1 MKNEVC
7 ENKSIHVK
15 NEIKC
20 QIVRRSQLAMR
31 IVKQSN
37 QHIKISGLCN
47 NDKIIGVN
55 VNRMIIPQEA
65 SAITR

>member
-1 MKNEVC
+1 MKNEVH

-15 NEIKC
+15 NEIKY
-20 QIVRRSQLAMR
+20 QIVRRSLLVMR

-47 NDKIIGVN
+47 NDKILGVN
-55 VNRMIIPQEA
+55 VNKMIHKQV
-65 SAITR
+65 T